1 MTRLVLAGYPVM
13 GLGLA
18 ILKGAAD
25 VHVGQFFACSLFT
38 VFYRLHLWTP
48 FVSGFYHESGSGMA
62 FLMLLLE
69 LYMGMQYFPRRER
82 ELGSTSFLLWLML
95 INAAANIV
103 FLSITAVLCV
113 VWNPG
118 FAMAGNAGLWPLI
131 ILNLS
136 INMLADPNGSSNFWG
151 IFDIPNRWYPLFFV
165 GIFSL
170 FNGQVLWNLFAA
182 VAFSY
187 AQARFPALNAER
199 FLPSTSRVDGL
210 EKRACF
216 HLPGFLG
223 GMWISASGASGS
235 FQQVGDNRSTP
246 AAQVWGQPMQATSM
260 FGGGGSSKFTV
271 FSGQGNRLGDGE
283 SDATASSQ
291 AASGTPAPPARSVEL
306 AEDEECNEAARL
318 VTAESV

>member
-1 MTRLVLAGYPVM
+1 MGYAVSHRLA
-13 GLGLA
+13 
-18 ILKGAAD
+18 
-25 VHVGQFFACSLFT
+25 F
-38 VFYRLHLWTP
+38 WTF
-48 FVSGFYHESGSGMA
+48 FVSGFYHQLGSGMS
-62 FLMLLLE
+62 FLMLLIE
-69 LYMGMQYFPRRER
+69 LYMGMQHFPRRER
-82 ELGSTSFLLWLML
+82 ELGSASFLLWLML
-95 INAAANIV
+95 VNAVTNVLFLTVMTILSATAGKVGFFLAAN
-103 FLSITAVLCV
+103 T
-113 VWNPG
+113 
-118 FAMAGNAGLWPLI
+118 GLWSLI
-131 ILNLS
+131 ITNLS
-136 INMLADPNGSSNFWG
+136 MNLLADPNGSSNFWG
-151 IFDIPNRWYPLFFV
+151 FFDIPNRWYPLFFV

-170 FNGQVLWNLFAA
+170 LNGLVLWNLFAA

-187 AQARFPALNAER
+187 AQARFPALNVER

-216 HLPGFLG
+216 HLHGFLG

-235 FQQVGDNRSTP
+235 FQQVGDNRSDP

-306 AEDEECNEAARL
+306 AEDEECNEAVRL
-318 VTAESV
+318 VTAE